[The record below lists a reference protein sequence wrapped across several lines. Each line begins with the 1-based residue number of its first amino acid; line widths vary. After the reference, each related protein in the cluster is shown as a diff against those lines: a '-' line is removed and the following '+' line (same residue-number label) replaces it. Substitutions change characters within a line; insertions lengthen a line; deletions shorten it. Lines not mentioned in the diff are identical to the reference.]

1 MHRMHHAYSDT
12 EKDPHSPHFFR
23 GIFSMLFGMIKTYES
38 LRKRKIEPLPEF
50 SHHLFEWERFD
61 YYANSWPVRV
71 LWGVLYTCFY
81 FYFAPNLWFLLL
93 LPVHYFMG
101 PIHGSIVNWC
111 GHKYGYRNF
120 ENTDK
125 SRNTLLV
132 DLLLM
137 GELYQNNHHKFPN
150 RLNFAFRWFEFDP
163 AYPVVKFLSLVRII
177 RPRAAIG
184 V

>member
-1 MHRMHHAYSDT
+1 MVIIIFLIAHWFLSLFCQTFFLHRYAAHRMFTMNKFWERFFHLTTFVLQGSSYLNPRAYAVMHRMHHAYSDT

-23 GIFSMLFGMIKTYES
+23 GIFWMLFGMIKTYES

-101 PIHGSIVNWC
+101 PIH
-111 GHKYGYRNF
+111 
-120 ENTDK
+120 
-125 SRNTLLV
+125 
-132 DLLLM
+132 
-137 GELYQNNHHKFPN
+137 
-150 RLNFAFRWFEFDP
+150 
-163 AYPVVKFLSLVRII
+163 
-177 RPRAAIG
+177 
-184 V
+184 